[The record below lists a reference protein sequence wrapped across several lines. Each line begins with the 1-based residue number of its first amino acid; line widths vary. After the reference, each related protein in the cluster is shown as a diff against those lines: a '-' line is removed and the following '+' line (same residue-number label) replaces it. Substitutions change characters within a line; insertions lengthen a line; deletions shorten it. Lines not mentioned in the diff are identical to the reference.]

1 MVIRKLTLQ
10 HYRKFSNT
18 AFHLGDVNV
27 LVGPNNCGKT
37 SVLNALRL
45 VFSVATGNFEGPTGR
60 AKFHKRYI
68 PVADIAGVP
77 DALELWTGK
86 NKSKGDVVIGV
97 QFAAG
102 PDVAL
107 RLKWQFGQV
116 HASASIKAAER
127 CSGDDLNELFGR
139 KVVYIPGL
147 VGLLVQEPYVT
158 PGRRAALSSEARY
171 SEVFRSSLLHLRN
184 TDKRQITRINRI
196 LKESFGLHLST
207 IEFDAQKDVYVRVMY
222 DQEGVEHDIAS
233 AGSGLQQVIQL
244 LTYVYL
250 HKPHIILIDEPDA
263 HLHPQLQAAVGQVI
277 RQIATD
283 LRAQVLVSTHSPE
296 VIDGFSL
303 SEVFF
308 VDAAKTNVQALTSE
322 SQYVSALASAGV
334 LTSSSLS
341 RLSVL
346 PDRLV
351 IEDALV
357 PLYRRIDQVLGT
369 RLMASP
375 DGYVKARGVS
385 KFPTVNEVYEAV
397 RSVTGK
403 KINLHFIQD
412 SDGLPDRYLGYQREQ
427 YKGKG
432 LRVQILSRHEIEN
445 YTLDAKIIRAAL
457 GVSGVSISLAD
468 TRKLLCKAADNLKH
482 NACYG
487 IRERAKHVNHSC
499 GKPEGLDDKEVELDV
514 DRWFGAMKWNES
526 SVLKYFPGKELLNE
540 VCRLCKEDLG
550 VELTAADLMAQLT
563 RKRLAPDIGNVFNKI
578 ARASAASRG

>member
-1 MVIRKLTLQ
+1 MVIKKLTLQ

-18 AFHLGDVNV
+18 SFHLGNVNV

-37 SVLNALRL
+37 SVLNAVRL
-45 VFSVATGNFEGPTGR
+45 LFSIVAGNFEGPKGK
-60 AKFHKRYI
+60 AKFHKRFI
-68 PVADIAGVP
+68 DVADIAAVP
-77 DALELWTGK
+77 DAWELWTGK
-86 NKSKGDVVIGV
+86 SKSKGDFVIGV
-97 QFAAG
+97 QFDAG
-102 PDVAL
+102 PEVSL

-116 HASASIKAAER
+116 HASADIKAADSY
-127 CSGDDLNELFGR
+127 SGDDLNKLFGR

-171 SEVFRSSLLHLRN
+171 SEVFRSSLLHLRT
-184 TDKRQITRINRI
+184 TDKKQITRINKI

-222 DQEGVEHDIAS
+222 EHDGVEHDIAS

-250 HKPHIILIDEPDA
+250 HRPDIILIDEPDA
-263 HLHPQLQAAVGQVI
+263 HLHPQLQGTVGQVI
-277 RQIATD
+277 RQITTD
-283 LRAQVLVSTHSPE
+283 LGAQVLVSTHSPE

-308 VDAAKTNVQALTSE
+308 VDAAKPTVKPLSSE
-322 SQYVSALASAGV
+322 SQYISALAEAGV
-334 LTSSSLS
+334 VTSSSLS

-357 PLYRRIDQVLGT
+357 PIYRRIDEVLGT
-369 RLMASP
+369 KVMAST

-427 YKGKG
+427 HKGKG
-432 LRVQILSRHEIEN
+432 LKVEILARHEIEN
-445 YTLDAKIIRAAL
+445 YLLDAKTLKAAL
-457 GVSGVSISLAD
+457 GVKGVAISLAD
-468 TRKLLCKAADNLKH
+468 ARKLLCKAAGNLKH

-487 IRERAKHVNHSC
+487 IRERAKQVN
-499 GKPEGLDDKEVELDV
+499 
-514 DRWFGAMKWNES
+514 
-526 SVLKYFPGKELLNE
+526 
-540 VCRLCKEDLG
+540 
-550 VELTAADLMAQLT
+550 
-563 RKRLAPDIGNVFNKI
+563 
-578 ARASAASRG
+578 